1 VFSFWRWPDED
12 KGELLQFRLV
22 NKGCLP
28 AQKSGGSSGSLA
40 RDKNA
45 IRSQIHPQL
54 QTLWKE
60 RWHLARMLKYR
71 FVPNDARVGEMF
83 TGGTMTPDGSNSE
96 SNKIANRYK
105 EGSFRFLPLITKE
118 NGLACKLDI
127 LFLRRDSPGG
137 LVENGGDLDNRIK
150 VLFDS
155 LKVPDRGSMGAFEP
169 KDGQDP
175 FFCLLSDDRLITD
188 VSVTTDRLLSPM
200 DTDERI
206 HDVVLILTVT
216 AKVIDPMEENF
227 EFLGE

>member
-1 VFSFWRWPDED
+1 
-12 KGELLQFRLV
+12 
-22 NKGCLP
+22 
-28 AQKSGGSSGSLA
+28 
-40 RDKNA
+40 
-45 IRSQIHPQL
+45 
-54 QTLWKE
+54 
-60 RWHLARMLKYR
+60 
-71 FVPNDARVGEMF
+71 
-83 TGGTMTPDGSNSE
+83 
-96 SNKIANRYK
+96 
-105 EGSFRFLPLITKE
+105 
-118 NGLACKLDI
+118 LDI

>member
-155 LKVPDRGSMGAFEP
+155 LKVPDRGSMGA
-169 KDGQDP
+169 
-175 FFCLLSDDRLITD
+175 
-188 VSVTTDRLLSPM
+188 VTTDRLLSPM